1 LLPKDKIMRRWN
13 GWGDDTIAYPLQPL
27 ALALLQQHIGD
38 GARPQDIA
46 FADVAAQVPSSR
58 LTAHPSII
66 TDVADRILH
75 ARGQSLPD
83 LIALRSGSRLIFPDG
98 AAYPTTLDEVRQLI
112 RYAGDVGVR
121 LIPYGG
127 GTSVVGH
134 VNILPSAVPTLTVDL
149 SRMSNLIALDEVSDL
164 AIFGAGITGANLE
177 ASLRARGYTLG
188 HFPQSF
194 EYSTL
199 GGWIATRSKGQQSV
213 YYGGI
218 ERLFAGGRMET
229 SLGTLD
235 LAPLPASAA
244 GPDLREIVLGSE
256 GRMGIITEAAMR
268 VSRLPAH
275 EDFRALFFADFGEAI
290 AAVREMAQARLPF
303 SMLRLLNGIE
313 TELTLSLGS
322 HQRTREWLE
331 WLLKQRGI
339 GEGKSMLLMGVTGN
353 PRAVR
358 LTVKQMLDIARKH
371 GGVHIV
377 GQVLGNQW
385 RKSRFRTPYLR
396 NTLWEMGYAVDTVET
411 AVDWAHVPATLQA
424 TQSALKHGLEAIDE
438 RVYVL
443 THLSHVYASGSS
455 IYTTYIYRIAADP
468 EETLRRWKILKD
480 AASRAMLEHGA
491 TISHQHGV
499 GVDHLPYL
507 VSEKG
512 ESGLSAI
519 RDLCRHF
526 DPQGIMNP
534 GKLFE

>member
-1 LLPKDKIMRRWN
+1 MMRRWN

-27 ALALLQQHIGD
+27 ARVLIEQHIGAGTPPHD
-38 GARPQDIA
+38 VT
-46 FADVAAQVPSSR
+46 FADIAAQVPPSR
-58 LTAHPSII
+58 LPPHRLIV
-66 TDVADRILH
+66 TDSSDRVRH

-83 LIALRSGSRLIFPDG
+83 LIALRSGSHLIFPD
-98 AAYPTTLDEVRQLI
+98 AVAYPMTFDDVQQLI
-112 RYAGDVGVR
+112 RYAEESGVR

-134 VNILPSAVPTLTVDL
+134 INILPSPIPTLTVDL
-149 SRMSNLIALDEVSDL
+149 SRMSSLIALDEVSNL
-164 AIFGAGITGANLE
+164 ATFGAGISGANLE
-177 ASLRARGYTLG
+177 ANLRAHGYTLG

-218 ERLFAGGRMET
+218 ERLFAGGRVET
-229 SLGTLD
+229 SLGRLD
-235 LAPLPASAA
+235 LAPLPASAT
-244 GPDLREIVLGSE
+244 GPDLREMVLGSE
-256 GRMGIITEAAMR
+256 GRMGIITEATMR

-275 EDFRALFFADFGEAI
+275 EDFRALFFADFDEAVT
-290 AAVREMAQARLPF
+290 AVREIAQARLPF

-322 HQRTREWLE
+322 HQKTRDWLE

-339 GEGKSMLLMGVTGN
+339 GSGKNMLFMGVTGN
-353 PRAVR
+353 ASAVK
-358 LTVKQMLDIARKH
+358 LTVRQMLDIARRH
-371 GGVHIV
+371 GGVHIA
-377 GQVLGNQW
+377 GSVLGNQW

-411 AVDWAHVPATLQA
+411 AVDWAHVPAALQA
-424 TQSALKHGLEAIDE
+424 IQTALRHGLDSINE

-443 THLSHVYASGSS
+443 THLSHVYPTGSS
-455 IYTTYIYRIAADP
+455 IYTTYIYRIAPDA
-468 EETLRRWKILKD
+468 EETLRRWHLLKD
-480 AASRAMLEHGA
+480 AASRAMLQHGA

-499 GVDHLPYL
+499 GIDHLPYMAL
-507 VSEKG
+507 EKG
-512 ESGLSAI
+512 EIGMSAI